1 MSNSWYSDAVH
12 WATHEGIINGYN
24 NGKFGPND
32 PVTREQIAVILW
44 RYAKYAGYEMSTG
57 KTMNM
62 FSFDDASDISE
73 FAIAPR
79 TQINDQLIAS
89 YYYDDASNA
98 EMNTALI
105 SSYEGENQKLDDFRS
120 EVLGFGDDADYY
132 ALWMYFWDELLG
144 EKAPDRYVT

>member
-1 MSNSWYSDAVH
+1 MRALKSGMISAGRKSLTSASYRPSSLTAL
-12 WATHEGIINGYN
+12 E
-24 NGKFGPND
+24 
-32 PVTREQIAVILW
+32 L
-44 RYAKYAGYEMSTG
+44 RYIEL
-57 KTMNM
+57 
-62 FSFDDASDISE
+62 
-73 FAIAPR
+73 R

-144 EKAPDRYVT
+144 EKAPDRYVA

>member
-1 MSNSWYSDAVH
+1 MLGFQQNLVLAFVMVLTLSSVTFATYTDGPSN
-12 WATHEGIINGYN
+12 TH
-24 NGKFGPND
+24 
-32 PVTREQIAVILW
+32 
-44 RYAKYAGYEMSTG
+44 
-57 KTMNM
+57 
-62 FSFDDASDISE
+62 
-73 FAIAPR
+73 
-79 TQINDQLIAS
+79 
-89 YYYDDASNA
+89 YYDDASNA